1 MDVAETRPT
10 RVLIDLDAIAH
21 NTKQLQRLV
30 PRAAMMAVVKADA
43 YGHGA
48 VPVARTVLAAGARW
62 LAVARVEEGLELR
75 EAGITAPIL
84 ILGYVAPSQAAV
96 VVAHN
101 LRPAIWDL
109 RLGRALSQAAVAAQ
123 RPAPVHLKVD
133 TGMGR
138 VGVQPDEAVEVAR
151 ALASLPGIEVEG
163 VFTHLAVADEPEN
176 PFTQVQ
182 LNAFHKVVTQ
192 IRAAGIPVPVAHAC
206 NSAGLMLHPE
216 AHYEL
221 VRAGIA
227 LYGMP
232 PNPAVSWPVE
242 LRPALTWRTEVA
254 MVKDLPPGSPIS
266 YGCTYHT
273 RGVER
278 IATLPVGYAD
288 GYSRLLSNRGEV
300 LIHGRRCPVVG
311 RVCMDQIMVRVP
323 SDVAVAP
330 GDEVV
335 LIGEQE
341 GDRIT
346 ATEMADW
353 IGTINYEVLC
363 DIGKRVPRCYLPA
376 FDHSQAPHIE

>member
-1 MDVAETRPT
+1 MDLAENRPT
-10 RVLIDLDAIAH
+10 RVLIDLQAIAH
-21 NTKQLQRLV
+21 NTKQLRGLI
-30 PRAAMMAVVKADA
+30 PKAAMMAVVKADA

-48 VPVARTVLAAGARW
+48 VPVARTVLAAGAEW

-84 ILGYVAPSQAAV
+84 ILGYVAPAQAPLL
-96 VVAHN
+96 VAHN

-109 RLGRALSQAAVAAQ
+109 RLGEALSKAAVAAQ

-138 VGVQPDEAVEVAR
+138 VGVQPAEALEMAR
-151 ALASLPGIEVEG
+151 ALAALPGIEVEG

-176 PFTQVQ
+176 PFTRVQ
-182 LNAFHKVVTQ
+182 LNAFHQVVMQ
-192 IRAAGIPVPVAHAC
+192 LRAAGIPVPVAHAC
-206 NSAGLMLHPE
+206 NSAGLMLHPD
-216 AHYEL
+216 AHYAM

-232 PNPAVSWPVE
+232 PNPAVSWPVD

-266 YGCTYHT
+266 YGSTYYT

-288 GYSRLLSNRGEV
+288 GYSRLLSNKGEV

-323 SDVAVAP
+323 SDVVVAP

-335 LIGEQE
+335 LIGEQGSE
-341 GDRIT
+341 RIT
-346 ATEMADW
+346 ATDVANW
-353 IGTINYEVLC
+353 IGTINYEVVC

-376 FDHSQAPHIE
+376 FDHSPASNIE